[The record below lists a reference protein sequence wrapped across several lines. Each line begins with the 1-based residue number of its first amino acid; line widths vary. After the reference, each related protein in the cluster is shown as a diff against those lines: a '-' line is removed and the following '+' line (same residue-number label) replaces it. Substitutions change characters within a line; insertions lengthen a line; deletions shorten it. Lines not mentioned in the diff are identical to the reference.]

1 MKNAVIGAE
10 RQCSRWLRFELTV
23 PPNGAPIALALR
35 GPQGAR
41 EFLSSLISP
50 LES

>member
-1 MKNAVIGAE
+1 MKNAVIDAD
-10 RQCSRWLRFELTV
+10 RQCSRWLRFELTM
-23 PPNGAPIALALR
+23 PPDGAPIALALR
-35 GPQGAR
+35 APEGAR